1 MAALSDTSDTTFRH
15 VLLTDDGG
23 QIRFFANHG
32 RIYVTKQSRDGR
44 HVVTTAITTERARF
58 MARRLDEICAVSE
71 AYSASQ
77 EF

>member
-32 RIYVTKQSRDGR
+32 RLYVTKQSRDGR
-44 HVVTTAITTERARF
+44 QQVTTPVSLERARF
-58 MARRLDEICAVSE
+58 LAHRVEELCVVAE
-71 AYSASQ
+71 AFVK
-77 EF
+77 EPV